1 MIKNF
6 SFLIIFLFC
15 SNILIA
21 QIRIGGN
28 LGISTLFTAKYGLID
43 LKFEEKVPSEESLS
57 LYKDIS
63 LTSDPGFILN
73 LNFST
78 KVSNDSTS
86 RFALLFRLGYE
97 KNSWSKKGNFVE
109 GPSSRRVNGGGAA
122 STFEKSDIV
131 LSENTTI
138 IQSEAK
144 NSIENIVFD
153 IISCVKIPN
162 IETSFLLG
170 IGIGTAL
177 SNNTSLTSFGL
188 KNSIP
193 FTTELYSGKST
204 FINDVQFSGIV
215 GIEKEFRILNLSLY
229 PTIIYRRAFTDIST
243 VSTVKLDNLSFTLG
257 VGYTF

>member
-28 LGISTLFTAKYGLID
+28 LGVSTLFTAKYGLID
-43 LKFEEKVPSEESLS
+43 LKFEEKLPSEESLS

-97 KNSWSKKGNFVE
+97 KNSWTKKGILVD
-109 GPSSRRVNGGGAA
+109 GQIRRVNGGGVNN
-122 STFEKSDIV
+122 TFEKSDIV
-131 LSENTTI
+131 LSEDTTI

-153 IISCVKIPN
+153 IISCVKIPKL
-162 IETSFLLG
+162 ETSLLLG
-170 IGIGTAL
+170 IGIGTTL

-188 KNSIP
+188 KNSTP
-193 FTTELYSGKST
+193 LTTELYNGKST

-215 GIEKEFRILNLSLY
+215 GIEKEFRISNLVLY
-229 PTIIYRRAFTDIST
+229 PTVIYRRAFTDIST